1 MVVAWENL
9 QWGFCDV
16 GCCSSIIAVFVMLF
30 FIHCLSTSFL
40 TLPWAIVRFLHPFC
54 TFRPAHCRVICDNFI
69 LTFWILLLQFCRER
83 YGFEWV
89 FLPTGVFY
97 LTLLPKISA
106 TTCFYQGLSESWQ
119 FFLEVCRASCWSSKH
134 RPGPSV
140 CLNHSNRQKRYD
152 GRFYL
157 F

>member
-69 LTFWILLLQFCRER
+69 LTFWILLLQFYPER

-89 FLPTGVFY
+89 FFTHRCFLSDASSQDFCHNLLLSRPLWELAVLPRS
-97 LTLLPKISA
+97 L
-106 TTCFYQGLSESWQ
+106 QGFMLILETQTRPLCLFESQ
-119 FFLEVCRASCWSSKH
+119 QSTEEVWW
-134 RPGPSV
+134 
-140 CLNHSNRQKRYD
+140 
-152 GRFYL
+152 
-157 F
+157 

>member
-9 QWGFCDV
+9 QWVFCDV

-54 TFRPAHCRVICDNFI
+54 TFRSAHCRVICDNFI
-69 LTFWILLLQFCRER
+69 LTFWILLLQFYRER

-89 FLPTGVFY
+89 FFTHRCFLSDASSQDFCHNLLLSRPLWELAVLPRS
-97 LTLLPKISA
+97 L
-106 TTCFYQGLSESWQ
+106 QGFMLILETQTRPLCLFESQ
-119 FFLEVCRASCWSSKH
+119 QSTEEVWW
-134 RPGPSV
+134 
-140 CLNHSNRQKRYD
+140 
-152 GRFYL
+152 
-157 F
+157 

>member
-89 FLPTGVFY
+89 FFTHRCFLSYASSQDFCHNLLLSRPLWELAVLPRS
-97 LTLLPKISA
+97 L
-106 TTCFYQGLSESWQ
+106 QGFMLILETQTRPLCLFESQ
-119 FFLEVCRASCWSSKH
+119 QSTEEVWW
-134 RPGPSV
+134 
-140 CLNHSNRQKRYD
+140 
-152 GRFYL
+152 
-157 F
+157 